1 MSTDTGAVERFVRLP
16 TVTSSVVAVVA
27 AGGAVGLLADTAI
40 QRRLL
45 AAVFVGVAA
54 VGVGGRLR
62 THFGRPIGLAIAVVG
77 SLVVALGVW
86 ATLVAPSQF
95 GHRLELV
102 PGLVGLWVLVVA
114 LVPIRA
120 AWSRRLIDLGTGL
133 VFAGVLVSGVLRD
146 ASTTALLLAAAATI
160 LAWDAADNAVS
171 LGNQIGAH
179 WATKQTRAELHHI
192 GITGAVAVV
201 AVVTVSGIDRLG
213 VAGLPFAALFALV
226 VAGVL
231 FALVATE

>member
-62 THFGRPIGLAIAVVG
+62 THAGRPIGVAIAAAG
-77 SLVVALGVW
+77 SLLVAIGVW
-86 ATLVAPSQF
+86 AALVVPPQF
-95 GHRLELV
+95 GHRLELA
-102 PGLVGLWVLVVA
+102 PGLIGLWLLVVA

-146 ASTTALLLAAAATI
+146 ASTTTLLVAAAATI

-171 LGNQIGAH
+171 LGNQVGANR
-179 WATKQTRAELHHI
+179 ATKRTRAELSHI
-192 GITGAVAVV
+192 GVTAAVAVV
-201 AVVTVSGIDRLG
+201 AVVAVSAIARLG

-231 FALVATE
+231 FALVATQ

>member
-1 MSTDTGAVERFVRLP
+1 MSTDTGGVERFVRLP
-16 TVTSSVVAVVA
+16 TVTSSVAAVVA
-27 AGGAVGLLADTAI
+27 AGGAVGLLAGTAI

-45 AAVFVGVAA
+45 AAVFVGVVA

-62 THFGRPIGLAIAVVG
+62 THAGRPIGVAIAAVG
-77 SLVVALGVW
+77 SLLVAIGVW
-86 ATLVAPSQF
+86 AALVVPPQF
-95 GHRLELV
+95 GHRLELA

-120 AWSRRLIDLGTGL
+120 TWSRRLIDLGTGL

-146 ASTTALLLAAAATI
+146 ASTTTLLIAAAATI

-171 LGNQIGAH
+171 LGGQIGAH
-179 WATKQTRAELHHI
+179 RATESIRAELSHV
-192 GITGAVAVV
+192 GVAGAVAVV
-201 AVVTVSGIDRLG
+201 AVVVVSGIARLG
-213 VAGLPFAALFALV
+213 VAGLPFAALLALV

-231 FALVATE
+231 FALVATG